1 MHAQMM
7 HNIISFHKTCFR
19 DNYLCTHRVYQHEHL
34 LMQTARID
42 LAIIIEKS
50 HVHHIS
56 LHYIHLH
63 KKIAGFA
70 VGLQNGNLYI
80 KLDLNSQLRS

>member
-1 MHAQMM
+1 
-7 HNIISFHKTCFR
+7 
-19 DNYLCTHRVYQHEHL
+19 
-34 LMQTARID
+34 MQTARID

-56 LHYIHLH
+56 LNYIHLH
-63 KKIAGFA
+63 KKFAGFA